1 MTGVTLVAILAFGAG
16 AIEGLIRGGGI
27 ACVAE
32 AALAGFVWGTIAA
45 GLLALAAGL
54 RWLLPAE
61 LRTWAWWGGG
71 WGGGGG
77 PAGGGG
83 GGGWRGGGGGRGGWG
98 GGGALAVVV
107 CVAAEFVVARGLALR
122 FRDPTLVALVA
133 GVAGVVLAW
142 VCALVVVPL
151 AARGVALAERW
162 GLRRVRGLRG
172 VGLAVMLGGA
182 AALVGGSG
190 QARSERPCSEVV
202 AWTIALADRITDIDG
217 DGDGLLLPP
226 RGA

>member
-45 GLLALAAGL
+45 GVLALAAGL

-61 LRTWAWWGGG
+61 LRTGAWAR
-71 WGGGGG
+71 
-77 PAGGGG
+77 A
-83 GGGWRGGGGGRGGWG
+83 
-98 GGGALAVVV
+98 GALAVVV

>member
-45 GLLALAAGL
+45 GVLALAAGL

-61 LRTWAWWGGG
+61 LRTGAWAL
-71 WGGGGG
+71 
-77 PAGGGG
+77 A
-83 GGGWRGGGGGRGGWG
+83 
-98 GGGALAVVV
+98 GALAVVV

-172 VGLAVMLGGA
+172 VGFAVMLGGA

-202 AWTIALADRITDIDG
+202 AWTIALADRISDIDG
-217 DGDGLLLPP
+217 DGHGLLLP